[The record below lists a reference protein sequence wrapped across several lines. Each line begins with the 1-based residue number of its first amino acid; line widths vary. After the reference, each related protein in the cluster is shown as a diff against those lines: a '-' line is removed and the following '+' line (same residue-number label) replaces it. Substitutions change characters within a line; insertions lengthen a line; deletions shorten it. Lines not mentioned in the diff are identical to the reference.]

1 MVEKVVTVIMCLFS
15 VIAYG
20 IATTIPPPFVQ
31 TPLSAGFWPKL
42 VLTIIFVA
50 SALHLVRLFFRKK
63 EVEEY
68 LAREAEEA
76 KKKEEEETGEREMLP
91 LFLFGTIHS
100 FLYIVSVGLIGFTL
114 ATPIFMAIFM
124 YVTGFRKKI
133 MIAVVSLSATAVFLL
148 LFVKL
153 TFIPLP
159 RGYGIFRSISYLIY

>member
-1 MVEKVVTVIMCLFS
+1 MGEKVVTAMMCLFS

-20 IATTIPPPFVQ
+20 IATTIPPPYVQ
-31 TPLSAGFWPKL
+31 SPLGADFWPKL
-42 VLTIIFVA
+42 VLTIVFAA
-50 SALHLVRLFFRKK
+50 SAIHLVRLFFRRK
-63 EVEEY
+63 EVDER

-76 KKKEEEETGEREMLP
+76 RKREEEETGEREIFP
-91 LFLFGTIHS
+91 LFLFGTILS
-100 FLYIVSVGLIGFTL
+100 FLYILSVGLIGFTL

-133 MIAVVSLSATAVFLL
+133 MIAVVSLGTVGVFLL
-148 LFVKL
+148 LFVKI

>member
-1 MVEKVVTVIMCLFS
+1 MGEKVVTAMMCLFS

-31 TPLSAGFWPKL
+31 SPLGADFWPKL
-42 VLTIIFVA
+42 VLTIVFAA
-50 SALHLVRLFFRKK
+50 SAIHLVRLFFRRK
-63 EVEEY
+63 EVDER

-76 KKKEEEETGEREMLP
+76 RKEEEEETGEREVFP
-91 LFLFGTIHS
+91 LFLFGTILS
-100 FLYIVSVGLIGFTL
+100 FLYILSVGLIGFTL

-133 MIAVVSLSATAVFLL
+133 MIAVVSLGTITVFLL
-148 LFVKL
+148 LFVKI

>member
-1 MVEKVVTVIMCLFS
+1 MGEKVVTAMLCLFS

-31 TPLSAGFWPKL
+31 SPLGADFWPKL
-42 VLTIIFVA
+42 VLTIVFAA
-50 SALHLVRLFFRKK
+50 SAIHLVRLFFRRK
-63 EVEEY
+63 EIEER

-76 KKKEEEETGEREMLP
+76 RKREEEETGEREIFS
-91 LFLFGTIHS
+91 LFLFGTILS
-100 FLYIVSVGLIGFTL
+100 FLYILGVGLIGFTL

-133 MIAVVSLSATAVFLL
+133 MIAVVSLGTITVFLL
-148 LFVKL
+148 LFVKI

-159 RGYGIFRSISYLIY
+159 RGYGIFRSISYLVY